1 MKTSTQITPLKPL
14 TAFISA
20 LLSLAMQQSHAE
32 LTPLDERGLAA
43 VTGQAPIYT
52 SYIEPTAAGN
62 TSNLGFYTFGVNGSL
77 ELNAN
82 ISRLQLG
89 CGGVKGAGCDIDLS
103 HVRLTGTSPGP
114 SGTYVDSDA
123 KLGNPFLQLAIKNP
137 TSLATREVV
146 GIALGAQSAQALL
159 SIGENPTPNVPG
171 TVGGSP
177 GGETGINA
185 LSGSFQALVQ
195 DLRNPL
201 AITVLGIPVATG
213 NAYIKV
219 TPTQP
224 NLPSTLMTQESSGN
238 VETGGYY
245 QYVSGSRM
253 TGVELGKI
261 TLVVPKLSVLLPF
274 INISIASA
282 NATYTP
288 INLIDL
294 HNLNVS
300 SNKDSGLL
308 LSLNNQA
315 ILWPQVGTLGV
326 STFPTTAQSLDAN
339 GNVATRGYNS
349 NGNAITTNQL
359 MAQRGW
365 WLSAPQATIGD
376 PDMGFITT
384 TEARVDILTAGLGL
398 VLGNIPVD
406 SVNTRQIPVQNCYGG
421 LKFC

>member
-1 MKTSTQITPLKPL
+1 MTPLV
-14 TAFISA
+14 TALF
-20 LLSLAMQQSHAE
+20 LLSLQQTSHAD
-32 LTPLDERGLAA
+32 LTRLDDQHLAD

-52 SYIEPTAAGN
+52 SYIDPSASGN
-62 TSNLGFYTFGVNGSL
+62 ASGLGFYTLGINGTVS
-77 ELNAN
+77 LNAN
-82 ISRLQLG
+82 IEHLQLG
-89 CGGVKGAGCDIDLS
+89 CGGVNGPGCDIDLS
-103 HVRLTGTSPGP
+103 HVRLSGTSPGP
-114 SGTYVDSDA
+114 SGTYADSDA
-123 KLGNPFLQLAIKNP
+123 TLGNPFLQLAIKNP
-137 TSLATREVV
+137 TSLANRQVV

-171 TVGGSP
+171 TVGGTP

-185 LSGSFQALVQ
+185 LSGSFQALIQ

-213 NAYIKV
+213 NAYVKV
-219 TPTQP
+219 TATQP

-245 QYVSGSRM
+245 QYVSGSRL
-253 TGVELGKI
+253 TGVDLGPI
-261 TLVVPKLSVLLPF
+261 TLVVPKLNVLVPF
-274 INISIASA
+274 LNINLSAS
-282 NATYTP
+282 ATYTP

-300 SNKDSGLL
+300 SNKNSGLL

-326 STFPTTAQSLDAN
+326 STFPTTTQSLDAN

-349 NGNAITTNQL
+349 NGDTITTNQL

-365 WLSAPQATIGD
+365 WLSAPQANIGD
-376 PDMGFITT
+376 PANGFITT
-384 TEARVDILTAGLGL
+384 SQANVDILTAVGGL
-398 VLGNIPVD
+398 VLGNIPVA
-406 SVNTRQIPVQNCYGG
+406 SVNTRQIPVQNCYGS

>member
-1 MKTSTQITPLKPL
+1 MKTTLKIKPKRRITPLV
-14 TAFISA
+14 TALF
-20 LLSLAMQQSHAE
+20 LLSLQQTSHAD
-32 LTPLDERGLAA
+32 LTRLDDQHLAD

-52 SYIEPTAAGN
+52 SYIDPSASGN
-62 TSNLGFYTFGVNGSL
+62 ASGLGFYTLGINGTVS
-77 ELNAN
+77 LNAN
-82 ISRLQLG
+82 IEHLQLG
-89 CGGVKGAGCDIDLS
+89 CGGVNGPGCDIDLS
-103 HVRLTGTSPGP
+103 HVRLSGTSPGP
-114 SGTYVDSDA
+114 SGTYADSDA
-123 KLGNPFLQLAIKNP
+123 TLGNPFLQLAIKNP
-137 TSLATREVV
+137 TSLANRQVV

-171 TVGGSP
+171 TVGGTP

-185 LSGSFQALVQ
+185 LSGSFQALIQ

-213 NAYIKV
+213 NAYVKV
-219 TPTQP
+219 TATQP

-245 QYVSGSRM
+245 QYVSGSRL
-253 TGVELGKI
+253 TGVDLGPI
-261 TLVVPKLSVLLPF
+261 TLVVPKLNVLVPF
-274 INISIASA
+274 LNINLSAS
-282 NATYTP
+282 ATYTP

-300 SNKDSGLL
+300 SNKNSGLL

-326 STFPTTAQSLDAN
+326 STFPTTNQSLDAN

-349 NGNAITTNQL
+349 NGDAITTNQL

-365 WLSAPQATIGD
+365 WLSAPQANIGD
-376 PDMGFITT
+376 PANGFITT
-384 TEARVDILTAGLGL
+384 SQANVDILTAVGGL
-398 VLGNIPVD
+398 VLGNIPVA
-406 SVNTRQIPVQNCYGG
+406 SVNTRQIPVQNCYGS